1 MNWAIFTLSRSRTTI
16 PSPNCVSSQLT
27 KITQK
32 VSFVNIASE
41 ASNIHFQGSSHILYQ
56 EQIPYFIHSGKK
68 SIVTVMTFLVR
79 KFKYWASLMTSK
91 IRKWL
96 TLKWFRPLW
105 GIMIHNMRCTISN
118 LYVLKCLFSQPF
130 FAPMHLSS
138 SFFLAQETTLP
149 SYKSFP

>member
-41 ASNIHFQGSSHILYQ
+41 ASYIHFWGPVILHTKK
-56 EQIPYFIHSGKK
+56 IPYFIHSGKK
-68 SIVTVMTFLVR
+68 SIVTVMTFWAR
-79 KFKYWASLMTSK
+79 KFKYWASLMASK